1 MIKYIIK
8 GDIFKI
14 PRVKNY
20 AHGCNCA
27 GAMGKGIAVQF
38 RKMFPEMYLQ
48 YKRLCLEGTFL
59 PGDVFV
65 YKYKE
70 GFVFNLGTQ
79 STWRTKA
86 TLGNIRESLTKMMA
100 IAEEKGIDS
109 IAITSTDI
117 DFDDACDSDIRVAYN
132 DHTIGKRVFVYA
144 NELGGQVLDNILNA
158 IIKKYYPVSKICH
171 WKRLWDVVE
180 NSYYNNG
187 KTFIGNVEVPVNS
200 LAFILKDYK
209 EYQNLEI

>member
-1 MIKYIIK
+1 MKKNKIIRKLYNALIDKGFNDDKYNEVMGYTRDKFNNPIY
-8 GDIFKI
+8 
-14 PRVKNY
+14 VK
-20 AHGCNCA
+20 
-27 GAMGKGIAVQF
+27 KLIV
-38 RKMFPEMYLQ
+38 
-48 YKRLCLEGTFL
+48 EG
-59 PGDVFV
+59 V
-65 YKYKE
+65 E
-70 GFVFNLGTQ
+70 
-79 STWRTKA
+79 
-86 TLGNIRESLTKMMA
+86 
-100 IAEEKGIDS
+100 GIDS